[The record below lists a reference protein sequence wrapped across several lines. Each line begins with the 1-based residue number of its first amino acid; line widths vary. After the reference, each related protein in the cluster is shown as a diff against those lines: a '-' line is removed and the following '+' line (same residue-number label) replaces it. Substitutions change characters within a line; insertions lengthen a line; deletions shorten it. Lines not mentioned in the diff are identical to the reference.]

1 LDFETLKNYTNKKY
15 KKLKTNAY
23 LSYSG
28 HGLTYAVLV
37 LQEERGKGEEA
48 VLEEALNGLRDQE
61 EHKHGILE

>member
-1 LDFETLKNYTNKKY
+1 MQLHLVGAICEVHLHCTE
-15 KKLKTNAY
+15 TNAY

-37 LQEERGKGEEA
+37 LQEERGKGEET